1 MSSYSKM
8 SLRWQVALPIFLLV
22 LLLALEGFFGV
33 TGLDRVSERS
43 ERMASQLTPAT
54 SAILNADRDLYQAAV
69 ALRAYVTSRRQ
80 GSSVDAALNDFNENV
95 QQAVDRMVFA
105 HGLAADAG
113 VAVKPKEHF
122 YQAVNKWK
130 VHAAEVMSAADAG
143 NNIAAHQLM
152 INQEG
157 ASFSALRDRYDA
169 LGERIDQIALQ
180 LSSEIIEVHQHEKA
194 AVSIIMLVSILIAM
208 VAMIFVPKLIAQ
220 PLLNLETIMKDLA
233 GGGGDLTQRLPADG
247 NNETAKLAKQVNRL
261 LGFLQTMIA
270 EAQDHVREMEVA
282 VTTLTTSA
290 DKTGESATYQHQA
303 VTQVLTAVHQMQ
315 QAIQEIATS
324 AQSTSIES
332 DRANQDV
339 VTSSHAIKN
348 SSTQIHTLSD
358 DMARAVSLITTLET
372 ESNNIVSVLDVIG
385 GIAEQT
391 NLLALNAAIEAAR
404 AGEAGRGFAVVADE
418 VRTLASRTQTSTQD
432 IQAMITRLQQG
443 VAGSVAAM
451 QGASE
456 QVEATVNSAQMASDA
471 LDSIVGGI
479 NTINSMSA
487 QIATATEEQSVV
499 ANHMN
504 DTVHDISEKSNQ
516 LSELADSTRCA
527 GDELSRSVQ
536 AVAGHM
542 NRFKV

>member
-1 MSSYSKM
+1 M

-22 LLLALEGFFGV
+22 LLIALEGFFGV

-69 ALRAYVTSRRQ
+69 ALRAYVASRRQ

-130 VHAAEVMSAADAG
+130 VHAAQVMSAADAG
-143 NNIAAHQLM
+143 NNVAAHQLM

-157 ASFSALRDRYDA
+157 ASFSALRNRYDA

-180 LSSEIIEVHQHEKA
+180 LSSEIIDVHQHEKTV
-194 AVSIIMLVSILIAM
+194 VSIIMLVSILIAM

-247 NNETAKLAKQVNRL
+247 NNEIAKLAKQVNRL

-270 EAQDHVREMEVA
+270 EAQDHVREMEMA
-282 VTTLTTSA
+282 VTTLTNSA
-290 DKTGESATYQHQA
+290 DKTGESAVYQHQA

-348 SSTQIHTLSD
+348 SSTQIHTLSE
-358 DMARAVSLITTLET
+358 DMAQAVSLITTLET

-516 LSELADSTRCA
+516 LSELAGSTRSA